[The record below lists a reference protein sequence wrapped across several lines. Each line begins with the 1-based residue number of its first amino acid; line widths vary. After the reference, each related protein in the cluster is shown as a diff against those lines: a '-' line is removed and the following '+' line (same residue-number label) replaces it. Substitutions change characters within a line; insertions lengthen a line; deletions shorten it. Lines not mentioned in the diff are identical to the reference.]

1 MLAAVD
7 ALLNDVL
14 IALKV
19 SSESAVFPAD
29 SPLLS
34 RAHAFNID
42 VPAPAT
48 LKAVL
53 HAVKIRRI
61 KALADWA
68 EAVRG
73 PQAKSP
79 RTRR

>member
-14 IALKV
+14 IALKG
-19 SSESAVFPAD
+19 SNETAVFPAD

-34 RAHAFNID
+34 RAHAFDIE

-48 LKAVL
+48 LKDVL
-53 HAVKIRRI
+53 QAVKTKRI
-61 KALADWA
+61 KALAAWA
-68 EAVRG
+68 DAVRG
-73 PQAKSP
+73 PQIRA
-79 RTRR
+79 RRSLK